1 MRLAGFENVWAGAA
15 LGAMFP
21 GSGAVGLNGIHAM
34 DIAGFL
40 RAMMRRLPL
49 RAALGLRAAVW
60 IAALAPLFELGR
72 VTTIAGLKPS
82 DRERL
87 VVRLVKSR
95 LYVVRSLIMMLKTFG
110 ALLYA
115 DDASVRARL
124 VASSTRR
131 SLVPLRL
138 RRAGRS

>member
-1 MRLAGFENVWAGAA
+1 MRLTGFENAWAGAA

-21 GSGAVGLNGIHAM
+21 GSGDAGLHGIGAM
-34 DIAGFL
+34 DVAGFL

-72 VTTIAGLKPS
+72 VTTITRLKAS

-95 LYVVRSLIMMLKTFG
+95 LYVVRSLIMVLKTFG

-115 DDASVRARL
+115 GDASVRARL
-124 VASSTRR
+124 TAGSPRR